1 MLNRTLSAYRKFDWL
16 LFGSALLLTGLGL
29 LALYS
34 IGLGAESDFSSF
46 KKQLFFAALGLIA
59 AFAVG
64 AGFHY
69 RWLASMTV
77 PLYLG
82 TLLLLGLVLLVG
94 QTINGTRGWLS
105 LGPAGFQPVELAK
118 VVLIVIMAK
127 FLATHGRYT
136 KELRVVVQSA
146 ATVALMILLVVLQP
160 DLGGAIVL
168 AAIWFGM
175 VLASG
180 LRGKH
185 LLTMFG
191 VAALFA
197 VTAWFLLLRPYQK
210 ERIMTFID
218 PASDPFGRG
227 YNVTQS
233 VIAIGAGQ
241 LTGRG
246 VASGSQS
253 QLRFL
258 PEART
263 DFIYSVIAEELGFVG
278 VAIMIGLFIL
288 MFSRLYVLAKTSRDD
303 FTLFLVIGTATLI
316 ASETFINIGVAS
328 GMLPVTGLALPFVSY
343 GGSSL
348 VMHFLLIAVME
359 SIAVRR
365 A

>member
-1 MLNRTLSAYRKFDWL
+1 MLQRTLHAYRKFDWL

-46 KKQLFFAALGLIA
+46 KKQLLFAVLGLVA
-59 AFAVG
+59 AAVVG

-105 LGPAGFQPVELAK
+105 FGPFGFQPVELAK
-118 VVLIVIMAK
+118 PVLIVIMAK

-168 AAIWFGM
+168 AAVWFGM

-180 LRGKH
+180 LRARH

-191 VAALFA
+191 VAAVFA
-197 VTAWFLLLRPYQK
+197 AVAWVFLLRPYQK

-241 LTGRG
+241 LSGRG

-278 VAIMIGLFIL
+278 VAILIGLFVIL
-288 MFSRLYVLAKTSRDD
+288 FSRLYVLAKTSRDD

-348 VMHFLLIAVME
+348 VTHFLLIALME
-359 SIAVRR
+359 NIAVRR

>member
-1 MLNRTLSAYRKFDWL
+1 MLQRTLLAYRKFDWL

-46 KKQLFFAALGLIA
+46 KKQLFFAVIGVIVALALG
-59 AFAVG
+59 
-64 AGFHY
+64 AGLHY

-82 TLLLLGLVLLVG
+82 ALLLLGLVLVAG

-105 LGPAGFQPVELAK
+105 FGPFGFQPVELAK

-136 KELRVVVQSA
+136 KELRVVIQSA
-146 ATVALMILLVVLQP
+146 ATLAFMILLVVLQP
-160 DLGGAIVL
+160 DLGGAIILGV
-168 AAIWFGM
+168 IWFGM

-180 LRGKH
+180 MRWRH
-185 LLTMFG
+185 LLTMAA
-191 VAALFA
+191 VASVFA
-197 VTAWFLLLRPYQK
+197 IVAWSFLLRDYQK
-210 ERIMTFID
+210 DRILTFLD
-218 PASDPFGRG
+218 PSRDPFGRG

-278 VAIMIGLFIL
+278 VAIMIGLFVL
-288 MFSRLYVLAKTSRDD
+288 MFSRLYLLARSSRDD

-316 ASETFINIGVAS
+316 ASETFINVGVAS

-348 VMHFLLIAVME
+348 LMHFLMIAVME

>member
-1 MLNRTLSAYRKFDWL
+1 MLQRTLRAYRKFDWL

-46 KKQLFFAALGLIA
+46 KKQLLFAVLGVILVFAA
-59 AFAVG
+59 G

-69 RWLASMTV
+69 RWLAFMTV

-82 TLLLLGLVLLVG
+82 TLLLLGLVLFVG

-105 LGPAGFQPVELAK
+105 FGPIGFQPVELAK
-118 VVLIVIMAK
+118 IVLIIIMAK

-136 KELRVVVQSA
+136 KELRVVIQSA
-146 ATVALMILLVVLQP
+146 ATVALMILLVVFQP
-160 DLGGAIVL
+160 DLGGSIVL
-168 AAIWFGM
+168 GVIWFGM

-180 LRGKH
+180 LRWRH
-185 LLTMFG
+185 LLTIAAVALVFG
-191 VAALFA
+191 AVSWLF
-197 VTAWFLLLRPYQK
+197 LLRPYQK
-210 ERIMTFID
+210 ERILTFVH

-233 VIAIGAGQ
+233 VIANGAGEFG
-241 LTGRG
+241 GRG

-263 DFIYSVIAEELGFVG
+263 DFIFSVIAEELGFVG
-278 VAIMIGLFIL
+278 VAIMVGLFL
-288 MFSRLYVLAKTSRDD
+288 LLFSRLYVLARNSRDD
-303 FTLFLVIGTATLI
+303 FTLFLIIGTATLI

-343 GGSSL
+343 GGTSL
-348 VMHFLLIAVME
+348 VLHFFLIAVME
-359 SIAVRR
+359 NIAVRR
-365 A
+365 S